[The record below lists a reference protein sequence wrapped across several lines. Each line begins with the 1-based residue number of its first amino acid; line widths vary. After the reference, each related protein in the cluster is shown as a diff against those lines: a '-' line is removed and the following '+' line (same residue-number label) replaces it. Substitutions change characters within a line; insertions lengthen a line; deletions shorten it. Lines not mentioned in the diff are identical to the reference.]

1 MEMNRALQKFLGIIL
16 MLGIVIPAD
25 GQVYQLQDGVMVVT
39 GKVYQISK
47 QETTIRYF
55 NKDERKEIT
64 IVFAESTKVA
74 GIKGLEQL
82 KVGDDVQV
90 EFESQDD
97 KYVARQ
103 IFVLL
108 AGG

>member
-1 MEMNRALQKFLGIIL
+1 MNRPLQKFLGIIL
-16 MLGIVIPAD
+16 MLSMMTPAS
-25 GQVYQLQDGVMVVT
+25 GQVYQLSNGVMVVT
-39 GKVYQISK
+39 GKISQISK
-47 QETTIRYF
+47 TETTLRYF
-55 NKDERKEIT
+55 IKSERKEIT